1 MPQVT
6 LTSTFM
12 TVLSAELKFRIEQH
26 NRDRFHAKAL
36 SLGLKPSEL
45 LRNMVLAV
53 IDEEAD
59 KHLVIP
65 DSDNAEPVK
74 ITLSLPAF
82 LIHAAK
88 RRAKGRGMVLSRWLS
103 SLVQSNLTGQPVM
116 STAELQALKTS
127 NRELAAVGR
136 NINQIAKALN
146 QAFYETEKVRIDTL
160 AELAAVIDAN
170 SKAIW
175 ALVRASQNAWE
186 AEE

>member
-1 MPQVT
+1 
-6 LTSTFM
+6 
-12 TVLSAELKFRIEQH
+12 
-26 NRDRFHAKAL
+26 
-36 SLGLKPSEL
+36 
-45 LRNMVLAV
+45 
-53 IDEEAD
+53 
-59 KHLVIP
+59 
-65 DSDNAEPVK
+65 
-74 ITLSLPAF
+74 
-82 LIHAAK
+82 
-88 RRAKGRGMVLSRWLS
+88 MVLSRWLS